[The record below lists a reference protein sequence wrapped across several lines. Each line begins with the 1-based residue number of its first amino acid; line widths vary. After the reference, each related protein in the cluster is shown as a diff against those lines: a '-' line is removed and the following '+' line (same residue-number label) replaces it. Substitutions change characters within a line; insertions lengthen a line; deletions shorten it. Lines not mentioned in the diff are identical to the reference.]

1 MTQERIKHFQTLLE
15 NLKVELE
22 ENLSELQAEA
32 EPVSPDVSLGRLTRQ
47 EAMQAQNIAKE
58 GLEQRKFRLKRIN
71 AALDRVYHGS
81 YGECLECGE
90 AIAEGRLEIQP
101 EAALCIRCASARNG

>member
-1 MTQERIKHFQTLLE
+1 MNPDRLARFRALLE
-15 NLKVELE
+15 NLKTELE
-22 ENLSELQAEA
+22 ENLSELEAEA
-32 EPVSPDVSLGRLTRQ
+32 QPIAPDVSLGRLTRQ

-58 GLEQRKFRLKRIN
+58 GLEQRKFRLKRVN